1 MRRPSELTMNPM
13 KTIRKNPSFG
23 SPASMRGVGLVEV
36 LVAVLV
42 LAIGLL
48 GIAALQATTLRN
60 SQSSIERTQAVVQT
74 YTILDAMRA
83 NLTAAR
89 GTSYNMPMTC
99 VAPSAGTLITSDQR
113 FWLLSAQAS
122 LGSTACGKIE
132 CKANV
137 CTITLQWDDSRSK
150 GGSSAQT
157 LVTVTQL

>member
-1 MRRPSELTMNPM
+1 MRRPSRLTMTPM
-13 KTIRKNPSFG
+13 QTLRRNSFYG

-83 NLTAAR
+83 NLNVAR
-89 GTSYNMPMTC
+89 GGGYNMALTC
-99 VAPSAGTLITSDQR
+99 APPALDGTTKY
-113 FWLLSAQAS
+113 
-122 LGSTACGKIE
+122 T
-132 CKANV
+132 
-137 CTITLQWDDSRSK
+137 
-150 GGSSAQT
+150 
-157 LVTVTQL
+157 TV